1 MKNLTLPLFS
11 ANSSLDRAFMQS
23 ESSDWFAFWL
33 HGSKHYPVYLL
44 SKQGAFWS
52 STPNLVSLT
61 SRRDCTSLCK
71 SYCPGKCLRVRT
83 EPVIIISGFLRSH
96 AEAVW
101 LSLEGWGLV
110 RRQLLGNWHYKDTLR
125 CQTSITL
132 LQWRICC
139 IIPFILV
146 AFTRLEEWFRHNLTP
161 GVAACLCAVR
171 VAKDYA
177 TA

>member
-71 SYCPGKCLRVRT
+71 SYCPGNCLRVRT

-110 RRQLLGNWHYKDTLR
+110 RRQLLGNWHYKDTAV
-125 CQTSITL
+125 SDIHYIAAVANL
-132 LQWRICC
+132 LHHSFYSCSVHPSR
-139 IIPFILV
+139 
-146 AFTRLEEWFRHNLTP
+146 
-161 GVAACLCAVR
+161 GVI
-171 VAKDYA
+171 
-177 TA
+177 